1 MKPSLL
7 LTLDY
12 ELYGD
17 GSGDV
22 FKHIVE
28 PTQEILAIAERYN
41 AKITVFFEV
50 VEYWHLKQEWESGN
64 RMGYDRNPI
73 EAMEQQVLDMISR
86 GHDVQLHIHPQWV
99 DARWED
105 GHWVVDFNNW
115 RLGTFSSPSMTLKQ
129 LIAQGKSTLE
139 EMIRP
144 SFPHYEC
151 IALRAGGFNAQ
162 PSQEIVSAMREL
174 GMRFDSSIVP
184 GGKEN
189 GRLSV
194 YDYSGLPIDK
204 GYWYVDDTLEEPSQG
219 RTGVVELL
227 HVAFPIVR
235 LFKFLS
241 VTRIKSILQNRKSAQ
256 TSFASKTS
264 TGEKGGGFI
273 KKLSFF
279 FKTEYQTWDYCLFPT
294 WMHGYFLR
302 KVLKQSGRDIFVT
315 IGHPKS
321 FVSPRSMECMLK
333 KTCSRFDYPTISG
346 ISNIFFGDKA
356 SQ

>member
-1 MKPSLL
+1 
-7 LTLDY
+7 
-12 ELYGD
+12 
-17 GSGDV
+17 
-22 FKHIVE
+22 
-28 PTQEILAIAERYN
+28 
-41 AKITVFFEV
+41 
-50 VEYWHLKQEWESGN
+50 
-64 RMGYDRNPI
+64 
-73 EAMEQQVLDMISR
+73 
-86 GHDVQLHIHPQWV
+86 
-99 DARWED
+99 
-105 GHWVVDFNNW
+105 
-115 RLGTFSSPSMTLKQ
+115 
-129 LIAQGKSTLE
+129 
-139 EMIRP
+139 MIRP

-194 YDYSGLPIDK
+194 YDYSGVPIDK
-204 GYWYVDDTLEEPSQG
+204 GYWYVDDTLEKPSQG

-241 VTRIKSILQNRKSAQ
+241 VTRIKSILQNCKSAQ

-264 TGEKGGGFI
+264 TGENGGGFL
-273 KKLSFF
+273 KKFSFF

-346 ISNIFFGDKA
+346 ISNILFGDKA